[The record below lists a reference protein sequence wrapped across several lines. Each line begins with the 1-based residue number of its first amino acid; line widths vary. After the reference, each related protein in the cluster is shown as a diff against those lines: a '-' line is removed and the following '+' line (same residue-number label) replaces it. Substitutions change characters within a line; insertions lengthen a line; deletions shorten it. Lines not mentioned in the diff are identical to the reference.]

1 MHHLSRSRIQ
11 LGPIL
16 AGLALAITPLAAR
29 DWPNF
34 LGPNK
39 NNIAPS
45 ESPFDSDLNH
55 WKVAWKGAVG
65 LGYSSI
71 IVAGNR
77 AFTLG
82 HDKKSNE
89 TVFCLDAASGNVL
102 WKFSY
107 EAKLLA
113 NMHPGGPNASP
124 TVVGNRVITVSK
136 DGQVYCLSADK
147 GQKLWQANL
156 SEILGVKVPG
166 WGFASS
172 PVVSHGRILVSAGKV
187 TVLDLETGKP
197 VWTSKTANKTGY
209 TTPVLF
215 ERNGTEFIA
224 ALDAKGISILKSND
238 GQEVARHPFKAQFD
252 MVATTPTILN
262 GGNRIFISS
271 NSDAEML
278 LFDGRNLS
286 RAWANKEIKNT
297 MNNSVVFDGVLYG
310 IDGRQKTPQCRLVS
324 VNAENGELNWAKAG
338 FGYGNTIGI
347 GNTLLALTE
356 NGELVSVKPEPGG
369 YREISRQQVL
379 AKLCWT
385 TPVYA
390 NNRIYVR
397 NDRGDVVCLAKN

>member
-1 MHHLSRSRIQ
+1 MHHSSSRFTFW
-11 LGPIL
+11 PIL
-16 AGLALAITPLAAR
+16 IGLALATTSLAAN
-29 DWPNF
+29 DWPNW

-39 NNIAPS
+39 NNIAPA

-55 WKVAWKGAVG
+55 WKVAWKGSVG
-65 LGYSSI
+65 RGYSSV

-82 HDKKSNE
+82 HDEKSKE
-89 TVFCLDAASGNVL
+89 TVSCLDAASGNVL
-102 WKFSY
+102 WKFAY
-107 EAKLLA
+107 GAQLLPR
-113 NMHPGGPNASP
+113 MHPGGPNASP
-124 TVVGNRVITVSK
+124 TVIGDRVITVSK
-136 DGQVYCLSADK
+136 DGQVYCLSTDK

-156 SEILGVKVPG
+156 SEIMSIKVPG

-172 PVVSHGRILVSAGKV
+172 PVVSNGRILVSAGKV
-187 TVLDLETGKP
+187 AVLDLQTGKP
-197 VWTSKTANKTGY
+197 IWTSKEANKAGY

-224 ALDAKGISILKSND
+224 ALDAKGISILKAND
-238 GQEVARHPFKAQFD
+238 GQEVARHPFKGQFD
-252 MVATTPTILN
+252 MVATTPTILH

-278 LFDGRNLS
+278 IFDGQSLS
-286 RAWANKEIKNT
+286 RSWANKDIKNT
-297 MNNSVVFDGVLYG
+297 MNNCVVFDGVLYG
-310 IDGRQKTPQCRLVS
+310 IDGKQKTPQCRLVS
-324 VNAENGELNWAKAG
+324 VNAENGKLNWAKAG

-347 GNTLLALTE
+347 GRTLLALTE
-356 NGELVSVKPEPGG
+356 NGELVSVNPEPGA

-379 AKLCWT
+379 GKLCWT

-390 NNRIYVR
+390 NDRIYVR